1 MKELTERE
9 QWFRDRIGK
18 RVYRGDN
25 GCNCEICKKRTD
37 SGILIIDI
45 THADYLFMI
54 ESESQMGLIQIT
66 YFDTKE
72 EVK

>member
-18 RVYRGDN
+18 RVFRGDN
-25 GCNCEICKKRTD
+25 GCPCKICKERTD
-37 SGILIIDI
+37 SGILIIDQS
-45 THADYLFMI
+45 HADYLFMI
-54 ESESQMGLIQIT
+54 ESKSQMGLIPLT